1 MRIVPYESA
10 AVKVRVEVEAGK
22 LGYFPI
28 HRSKEPVCP
37 GRVGSGTAES
47 PGAKWLV
54 DGTHATGRGR
64 QIGKFCP
71 KWPTGL
77 TDTDL

>member
-37 GRVGSGTAES
+37 GVSTLERRIT
-47 PGAKWLV
+47 
-54 DGTHATGRGR
+54 RG
-64 QIGKFCP
+64 
-71 KWPTGL
+71 
-77 TDTDL
+77 